1 MGCLFEDPFTLL
13 LCDASGYGNPDVRP
27 ALLEGFHTPEFAEEL
42 LLRLLPYGAGVEN
55 DEVSLLRVFNGYVTL
70 IGQNSS
76 NLLGI
81 VDIHLTTEGLYEEL
95 FVHF

>member
-42 LLRLLPYGAGVEN
+42 LLRLLLYGAGVGD
-55 DEVSLLRVFNGYVTL
+55 DEVSLPRVVNGCVTL
-70 IGQNSS
+70 
-76 NLLGI
+76 L
-81 VDIHLTTEGLYEEL
+81 
-95 FVHF
+95 